1 MVQCVTGSGAVGE
14 TRTHSTR
21 IAVQAVALS
30 SSARTA
36 VSVKPSR
43 LVLFMR
49 HSD

>member
-14 TRTHSTR
+14 IRPHSTR

-30 SSARTA
+30 SSAGTA

-43 LVLFMR
+43 LVLLMR
-49 HSD
+49 HAD